1 MKKYSFFILSLTIL
15 ASCRKEY
22 VCACRNVRTGEK
34 MYGKHFKTGPVFKN
48 DAKASCIQNNEIY
61 KGYLEKCHLE

>member
-1 MKKYSFFILSLTIL
+1 MKKYGFLILSFIIL

-22 VCACRNVRTGEK
+22 VCACRDVRTGEK

-48 DAKASCIQNNEIY
+48 DAKASCKQNNEIY